1 MIRTRQVMMRGAVV
15 ALIPVLVL
23 PAVAHAADITVPMRR
38 ITDSGM
44 GEKIGTVRL
53 FDGPGGLNVQTR
65 LTGLPPGGHGFHAHE
80 AADCGPNAKDGRTG
94 AGLAAGGHYDP
105 QSTGKHEGPKGH
117 GHAGDL
123 PLLKA
128 APDGSARA
136 TLKAERLKVADLRG
150 RSIMIHAGGDNYAD
164 QPQPLGGG
172 GARIACG
179 VIPK

>member
-1 MIRTRQVMMRGAVV
+1 MRRALAVV
-15 ALIPVLVL
+15 PMLLL
-23 PAVAHAADITVPMRR
+23 PGVVHAADITAPMFK
-38 ITDSGM
+38 IGDGGM

-53 FDGPGGLNVQTR
+53 FDGDGGLNVRTR
-65 LTGLPPGGHGFHAHE
+65 FTGLPPGDHGFHVHE
-80 AADCGPNAKDGRTG
+80 TADCGSKAKDGRIG

-105 QSTGKHEGPKGH
+105 HGAGKHEGPKGH

-123 PLLKA
+123 PLLKVA
-128 APDGSARA
+128 ADGSAKT

-150 RSIMIHAGGDNYAD
+150 RALMIHAGGDNYAD

-179 VIPK
+179 AIGK